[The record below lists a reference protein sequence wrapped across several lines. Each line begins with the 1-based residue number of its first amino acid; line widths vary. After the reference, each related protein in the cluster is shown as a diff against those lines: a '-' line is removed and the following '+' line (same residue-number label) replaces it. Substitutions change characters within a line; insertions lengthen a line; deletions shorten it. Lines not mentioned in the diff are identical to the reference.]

1 MPAAIDSSISLWAQ
15 NDPHAAG
22 QWVGTLSGVAR
33 DRAASIYSNVVVQRN
48 PAAAMTWALSIGDN
62 SLRDRSMQQVA
73 SLRKERDPAAADA
86 WIKNSSLSEAEK
98 ARFLGSPSPSP

>member
-62 SLRDRSMQQVA
+62 SLRDVFCARE
-73 SLRKERDPAAADA
+73 LRTENLRLRLADA
-86 WIKNSSLSEAEK
+86 MSQLPFAALLSL
-98 ARFLGSPSPSP
+98 